1 MMKAHQIGVIDYGTG
16 NLRSVVKA
24 FEHLGTIVSLVSVPN
39 DLKNVDAVVFPGQGS
54 FDQCMTSLNRT
65 GLNKSLKIGFMR
77 TVLFLEYV

>member
-39 DLKNVDAVVFPGQGS
+39 DLKNVDAVVFPGQKFRPMYDLS
-54 FDQCMTSLNRT
+54 
-65 GLNKSLKIGFMR
+65 
-77 TVLFLEYV
+77 